1 MSNGLTKP
9 PEPELPDYILSP
21 LKSQSPERL
30 EVISEYADRLAT
42 WKREKRNREFGQKR
56 AKEEVDEDEL
66 EDLEDREVST
76 DPKDY
81 ENVPT
86 SGAYITIKETKPGYY
101 YYYWQWRDGNSWKNE
116 YIAPV
121 SPKED

>member
-1 MSNGLTKP
+1 MNNDKTKP
-9 PEPELPDYILSP
+9 PVSELPDYILGP

-30 EVISEYADRLAT
+30 EVISEYADTLAA
-42 WKREKRNREFGQKR
+42 WKREKHNHEHHQKQ
-56 AKEEVDEDEL
+56 AKEEVDADQPEN
-66 EDLEDREVST
+66 LEDREIST
-76 DPKDY
+76 DPRDY
-81 ENVPT
+81 EEVPV

-101 YYYWQWRDGNSWKNE
+101 YYYWQRREGNSWKNK